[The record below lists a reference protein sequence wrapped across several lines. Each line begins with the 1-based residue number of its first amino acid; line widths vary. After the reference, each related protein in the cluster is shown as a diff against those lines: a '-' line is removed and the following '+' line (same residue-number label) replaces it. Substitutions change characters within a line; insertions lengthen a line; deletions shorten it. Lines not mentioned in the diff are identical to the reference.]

1 MHFMHKGYTHL
12 FGKMFLC
19 PRLHQYCPFHLTS
32 DHQSIMPEENITYV
46 KNFVIVGFP
55 GLPANYYG
63 LASVVMFCVY
73 VGTLMGNGI
82 FFALF
87 VKEKSLQK
95 PMYYIMVNLAASDVL
110 FSTTTLPK
118 IIARY
123 RFGDGSISFAGCFIQ
138 MQFVHYFGSVN
149 ALVLA
154 VMAFDRYVAVC
165 NPLRYANIVKE
176 STIMGLCV
184 TSWLLAEPTVLT
196 TVIRATSL
204 PYCASNTI
212 IQCYCD
218 HVSVTKL
225 ACIDRTPYAFSALV
239 SAMVMLLT
247 PLAFILFSYGSI
259 IVTVFQ
265 TSSTRGRLKTLSTCS
280 SQLMI
285 ISLFFLPRCLN
296 YLSSSLGIHF
306 STDVQI
312 LVIMLYSLLPP
323 VINPLIYCLRTKE
336 AKECL
341 KKSLNRLG
349 FIQFLKIKVQVS
361 TISN

>member
-1 MHFMHKGYTHL
+1 
-12 FGKMFLC
+12 
-19 PRLHQYCPFHLTS
+19 
-32 DHQSIMPEENITYV
+32 MPEENITYV
-46 KNFVIVGFP
+46 KNFVILGFP
-55 GLPANYYG
+55 GLPSNYHG
-63 LASVVMFCVY
+63 LVSVVMFCVY
-73 VGTLMGNGI
+73 VCTLMGNGI
-82 FFALF
+82 FVALF
-87 VKEKSLQK
+87 IREKKLKK
-95 PMYYIMVNLAASDVL
+95 PMYYIMLNLAASDVL

-123 RFGDGSISFAGCFIQ
+123 WFGDGSISFSGCFIQ

-176 STIMGLCV
+176 STILGLCV
-184 TSWLLAEPTVLT
+184 ASWLVAEPTVLT

-225 ACIDRTPYAFSALV
+225 ACTDRTPYAFSALV

-259 IVTVFQ
+259 IVTVFL
-265 TSSTRGRLKTLSTCS
+265 TSSTRGQLKTLSTCS
-280 SQLMI
+280 SQLI
-285 ISLFFLPRCLN
+285 IITLFFLPRCLN

-306 STDVQI
+306 SADIQI

-323 VINPLIYCLRTKE
+323 MINPFIYCLRTKE

-341 KKSLNRLG
+341 KKHLNRSSFG
-349 FIQFLKIKVQVS
+349 QFMKIKAQVS
-361 TISN
+361 TLSS